1 MLETCTVA
9 ASAKLDNWIGDEV
22 IHSNCSICYMY
33 MYLLHSTHPIVPLS
47 SHTLYMW
54 LRVGLHV
61 SLNNSL
67 IVQNACMVCT
77 KCMYGMYNDTSKP
90 HFDHANG
97 PRTENNSIYVSDY
110 VHASFILH
118 LSHTCSWDPCMS
130 WNNLCIPVYWY
141 ASYVWL
147 SRHLNMSLKIKDRSW
162 LLIVCHEVFWWRWVG
177 ECADTWYSVYTNYWA
192 YWDGG
197 ALVVHATAPVWNNRW
212 ADCTAVL

>member
-1 MLETCTVA
+1 M
-9 ASAKLDNWIGDEV
+9 
-22 IHSNCSICYMY
+22 
-33 MYLLHSTHPIVPLS
+33 
-47 SHTLYMW
+47 
-54 LRVGLHV
+54 HV
-61 SLNNSL
+61 WY
-67 IVQNACMVCT
+67 VQNACSVCT
-77 KCMYGMYNDTSKP
+77 MIQASPTLIMQTA
-90 HFDHANG
+90 HARRII
-97 PRTENNSIYVSDY
+97 PYVSDY

-162 LLIVCHEVFWWRWVG
+162 LLIVWREVFWWRWVG

-192 YWDGG
+192 YWDSG

>member
-1 MLETCTVA
+1 MHSCCKCKTWQLDWWWSYTF
-9 ASAKLDNWIGDEV
+9 KLF
-22 IHSNCSICYMY
+22 
-33 MYLLHSTHPIVPLS
+33 YLLHVHVLASLHPPYCTTQL
-47 SHTLYMW
+47 TYMW

-141 ASYVWL
+141 SSYVWL
-147 SRHLNMSLKIKDRSW
+147 SRHLNMSLKIKDWSW
-162 LLIVCHEVFWWRWVG
+162 LLIVCREVFWWRWVG

-192 YWDGG
+192 YWDSG